1 MNFYVDVILPIPIDQ
16 LFCYEITESE
26 FDFVKPGSRVSV
38 PFGKSRI
45 ITGVVSKLHHE
56 TPLSYEVKH
65 IHQIIDESPIVNE
78 HQLIF
83 WDWMSNYYMC
93 GIGEVMKASIP
104 SVLLIESETIISLNK
119 NTEFIQ
125 NELTDDEF
133 LICEA
138 LLNATELS
146 IHEISEILNKKNV
159 FKIIQFL
166 NDKQIIQIDEK
177 LYSKYKPKFK
187 RFVEINKLHKDAS
200 DTSKIKEKL
209 KRSPKQLSLYN
220 NLLKLNLEE
229 FISVEDL
236 KKKFSVS
243 SNLIKQLIDKDILNE
258 HFIEINRF
266 ENSISTLSPI
276 NKLSQSQDLAY
287 EKIVLS
293 FKKDNPVLFHGVTS
307 SGKTEVYVKL
317 IQEAL
322 IDNNQVL
329 YLVPEIALTT
339 QVVKRLTNFFGEKV
353 LVYHSG
359 YSINQRVE
367 VWSKIS
373 SNDSSQLIIGA
384 RSSLLMPFKNLKL
397 IIVDEEHEQSYKQQ
411 EPSPRYHARDASL
424 ILSRIFKSN
433 ILLGS
438 ATPSVESYNN
448 AVILN
453 KYDLVEL
460 KNRYNDVLMPVVE
473 LIDLKMKYAK
483 KLMNGHFSDYL
494 ISEIFKTVSE
504 HKQVIL
510 YQNRRGFS
518 PIVECEDC
526 GASPTCIN
534 CDVSLT
540 FHLNTNSLK
549 CHYCGYGI
557 PLINNCTSCHSN
569 NIITVGFGTEQVEE
583 EVKALFPNYRV
594 KRLDYDTTRKKNS
607 FERLISDF
615 ENQKIDILIGT
626 QMITKGLDFKNVKLV
641 GILNAD
647 NSLNFPDFRA
657 YERSF
662 QLIQQ
667 VSGRAGRSSERG
679 KVCVQTYNPKH
690 KILQNIIN
698 DDYISMFEGEISE
711 RVKYNY
717 PPNCKLIK
725 ITLKH
730 KDYLIINESSDW
742 LGKYLRQFFKKNILG
757 PEFPHVIRVR
767 NKFQKNILI
776 KIQKNQS
783 LNQTKSIIIKSKKS
797 LSSIAKFR
805 SVQIIINVDSY

>member
-1 MNFYVDVILPIPIDQ
+1 MSFYIDVILPIPIDQ
-16 LFCYEITESE
+16 LFCYEITNNE
-26 FDFVKPGSRVSV
+26 FDFIKPGSRVSV

-45 ITGVVSKLHHE
+45 ISGIVSKLHQE
-56 TPLSYEVKH
+56 RPQSYDVKP
-65 IHQIIDESPIVNE
+65 IHQIIDEIPIINKN
-78 HQLIF
+78 QLNF
-83 WDWMSNYYMC
+83 WNWMSKYYMC
-93 GIGEVMKASIP
+93 TVGEVMKASIP

-119 NTEFIQ
+119 KTVFNQ
-125 NELTDDEF
+125 NDLSDDEF
-133 LICEA
+133 LIYEA
-138 LLNATELS
+138 LLKGVELS

-159 FKIIQFL
+159 FKIIQSL
-166 NDKQIIQIDEK
+166 NDKFIIEIDEK
-177 LYSKYKPKFK
+177 LYSKYKPKLK
-187 RFVEINKLHKDAS
+187 RHVEFNKEFTTIISVSETRKD
-200 DTSKIKEKL
+200 L
-209 KRSPKQLSLYN
+209 NRSPKQLDLFN
-220 NLLKLNLEE
+220 KLLKLNLKE

-236 KKKFSVS
+236 KKISDSS
-243 SNLIKQLIDKDILNE
+243 SNLIKELIDKNILLE

-266 ENSISTLSPI
+266 ENSISTTSPI
-276 NKLSQSQDLAY
+276 NKLSKSQEVAY
-287 EKIVLS
+287 KQIVMS
-293 FKKDNPVLFHGVTS
+293 FKKDKPVLFHGVTS

-317 IQEAL
+317 IAEAL
-322 IDNNQVL
+322 KDNNQVL

-339 QVVKRLTNFFGEKV
+339 QVVKRLTNFFGNKV

-367 VWSKIS
+367 VWNKIS
-373 SNDSSQLIIGA
+373 ASETSQLIIGA
-384 RSSLLMPFKNLKL
+384 RSSLLMPFNNLKL

-448 AVILN
+448 AVVLN
-453 KYDLVEL
+453 KYNLVEL
-460 KNRYNDVLMPVVE
+460 KNRYNDVLMPVVD
-473 LIDLKMKYAK
+473 LIDLKLKYAK
-483 KLMNGHFSDYL
+483 KLMNGHFSDSL
-494 ISEIFKTVSE
+494 IDEIFNTVSQ

-526 GASPTCIN
+526 GVSPSCIN

-557 PLINNCTSCHSN
+557 PLINKCNSCHSS

-583 EVKALFPNYRV
+583 EVKALFPNFRV

-607 FERLISDF
+607 FEKLISDF

-626 QMITKGLDFKNVKLV
+626 QMITKGLDFNNVKLV

-667 VSGRAGRSSERG
+667 VAGRAGRSLERG
-679 KVCVQTYNPKH
+679 KVFVQTYNPKH

-698 DDYISMFEGEISE
+698 DDYLSMFEGEILD

-742 LGKYLRQFFKKNILG
+742 LGKYLKQFFKKNILG

-783 LNQTKSIIIKSKKS
+783 LTKTKNIIIKSKES
-797 LSSIAKFR
+797 LSTIAKFR
-805 SVQIIINVDSY
+805 SVQLIINVDSY

>member
-26 FDFVKPGSRVSV
+26 FDFIKPGSRVSV

-45 ITGVVSKLHHE
+45 ITGVVFNSHNE
-56 TPLSYEVKH
+56 RPLSYDVKH
-65 IHQIIDESPIVNE
+65 IHQIIDEIPIVNE
-78 HQLIF
+78 NQLSF
-83 WDWMSNYYMC
+83 WDWMSKYYMC

-119 NTEFIQ
+119 KTEFNH
-125 NELTDDEF
+125 NEFSDDEF
-133 LICEA
+133 LIYEA
-138 LLNATELS
+138 LLKGLELT

-159 FKIIQFL
+159 FKIIQSL
-166 NDKQIIQIDEK
+166 NDKHIIQIDEK
-177 LYSKYKPKFK
+177 LYSKYKPKLK
-187 RFVEINKLHKDAS
+187 RFVEINILNKDTFS
-200 DTSKIKEKL
+200 VSEIKEKL
-209 KRSPKQLSLYN
+209 KRSPKQLYLFV
-220 NLLKLNLEE
+220 NLLKLNLRE
-229 FISVEDL
+229 FISVDDL
-236 KKKFSVS
+236 KKKFDVS
-243 SNLIKQLIDKDILNE
+243 SSLIKNLIDKDILKE

-266 ENSISTLSPI
+266 NNTVSTVIPI
-276 NKLSQSQDLAY
+276 NKLSQSQEKAY
-287 EKIVLS
+287 KKIQLS
-293 FKKDNPVLFHGVTS
+293 FKKNNPVLFHGVTS

-317 IQEAL
+317 IQDAL
-322 IDNNQVL
+322 IQKNQIL

-339 QVVKRLTNFFGEKV
+339 QVVRRLTNFFGDKV

-367 VWSKIS
+367 VWNKIS
-373 SNDSSQLIIGA
+373 TNKSCQLIVGA
-384 RSSLLMPFKNLKL
+384 RSSLLMPFKSLKL

-411 EPSPRYHARDASL
+411 EPAPRYHARDASL
-424 ILSRIFKSN
+424 VLSRIFNSN

-448 AVILN
+448 AVVLN

-460 KNRYNDVLMPVVE
+460 KKRYNDVLMPVIE

-483 KLMNGHFSDYL
+483 KLMNGHFSDSL
-494 ISEIFKTVSE
+494 VNEIFNTVSN

-526 GASPTCIN
+526 GTSPTCIN

-540 FHLNTNSLK
+540 YHLNTNSLK
-549 CHYCGYGI
+549 CHYCGFGI
-557 PLINNCTSCHSN
+557 PLINKCSSCHSN

-583 EVKALFPNYRV
+583 EVKAIFPNYRV

-607 FERLISDF
+607 FEKLISDF

-698 DDYISMFEGEISE
+698 DDYISMFEEEISD

-730 KDYLIINESSDW
+730 KDYSIINESSDW

-776 KIQKNQS
+776 KIQKNKS

-797 LSSIAKFR
+797 LSSIAKFK

>member
-1 MNFYVDVILPIPIDQ
+1 MGFYIDVILPVPIDQ
-16 LFCYEITESE
+16 LFSYEITESE
-26 FDFVKPGSRVSV
+26 FSFIKSGCRVAV

-45 ITGVVSKLHHE
+45 ITGMVCKLHQQA
-56 TPLSYEVKH
+56 PNSYDVKS
-65 IHQIIDESPIVNE
+65 IHQIIDESPIVNDN
-78 HQLIF
+78 QLQF
-83 WDWMSNYYMC
+83 WSWMSQYYMC
-93 GIGEVMKASIP
+93 SIGDVMKASIP
-104 SVLLIESETIISLNK
+104 SVLLFESETIVSLNK
-119 NTEFIQ
+119 TIQ
-125 NELTDDEF
+125 IDQNSLSDDEF
-133 LICEA
+133 LIYEA
-138 LLNATELS
+138 LLDVKELT
-146 IHEISEILNKKNV
+146 ISEVSNLLNKKNV
-159 FKIIQFL
+159 FKFIESL
-166 NDKQIIQIDEK
+166 NEKHILEIDEK
-177 LYSKYKPKFK
+177 LYSKYKPKLK
-187 RFVEINKLHKDAS
+187 RYVEINSIYFNKNVYL
-200 DTSKIKEKL
+200 DTRDSL
-209 KRSPKQLSLYN
+209 KRSPKQLELYIQ
-220 NLLKLNLEE
+220 LLKLDLKE

-236 KKKFSVS
+236 KQKFNCT
-243 SNLIKQLIDKDILNE
+243 SNLIKQLIDKEILIE
-258 HFIEINRF
+258 HFVEINRF
-266 ENSISTLSPI
+266 ENSCSELTPI
-276 NKLSQSQDLAY
+276 NKLSDSQQIAFT
-287 EKIVLS
+287 EILS
-293 FKKDNPVLFHGVTS
+293 SFEIDKPVLLHGVTS

-317 IQEAL
+317 ISDAL
-322 IDNNQVL
+322 KKTGQVL

-339 QVVKRLTNFFGEKV
+339 QVVKRLTNFFGDKV

-367 VWSKIS
+367 VWNKIS
-373 SNDSSQLIIGA
+373 ANKTPQLIIGA
-384 RSSLLMPFKNLKL
+384 RSALLMPFKNLNL

-424 ILSRIFKSN
+424 VLAKIFNSN

-438 ATPSVESYNN
+438 ATPSIESYNN
-448 AVILN
+448 AVNLN
-453 KYDLVEL
+453 KYTLVEL
-460 KNRYNDVLMPVVE
+460 KKRFNNVLMPIVD
-473 LIDLKMKYAK
+473 LINLKLKYSR
-483 KLMNGHFSDYL
+483 KLMNGHFSDSL
-494 ISEIFKTVSE
+494 IEEIFNTVSQ

-526 GASPTCIN
+526 GVSPHCVN

-549 CHYCGYGI
+549 CHYCGYGT
-557 PLINNCTSCHSN
+557 PLINSCISCNSN

-583 EVKALFPNYRV
+583 EVKELFPNFRV

-607 FERLISDF
+607 FEKLISDF
-615 ENQKIDILIGT
+615 EDQKIDILIGT

-667 VSGRAGRSSERG
+667 VAGRAGRSAERG

-690 KILQNIIN
+690 KILQNIIE
-698 DDYISMFEGEISE
+698 DDYLSMFEGEISE

-742 LGKYLRQFFKKNILG
+742 LGRYLKQIFNKNILG

-783 LNQTKSIIIKSKKS
+783 LSQTKNIIIKSKAS
-797 LSSIAKFR
+797 LASIAKFR
-805 SVQIIINVDSY
+805 SVQVIINVDSY

>member
-1 MNFYVDVILPIPIDQ
+1 MNFYVDVILPIPLDQ
-16 LFCYEITESE
+16 LFCYEITVSE

-45 ITGVVSKLHHE
+45 ITGVVSKLHQQR
-56 TPLSYEVKH
+56 PLSYEVKP
-65 IHQIIDESPIVNE
+65 IHQIIDETPIVNE
-78 HQLIF
+78 HQLSF

-104 SVLLIESETIISLNK
+104 SVLLIESETMISLNK

-125 NELTDDEF
+125 NDLSDDEF
-133 LICEA
+133 LIYEA
-138 LLNATELS
+138 LLKATELS
-146 IHEISEILNKKNV
+146 IHEISDILNKKNV

-166 NDKQIIQIDEK
+166 NDKQIVHIDEK
-177 LYSKYKPKFK
+177 LYSKYKPKLK
-187 RFVEINKLHKDAS
+187 RYVEINKLLKDAFYV
-200 DTSKIKEKL
+200 SKIKEKL
-209 KRSPKQLSLYN
+209 KRSPKQTSLYN

-243 SNLIKQLIDKDILNE
+243 SSLIKQLIDKDILNE

-266 ENSISTLSPI
+266 ENSISTQSPI
-276 NKLSQSQDLAY
+276 NKLSQSQELAY

-293 FKKDNPVLFHGVTS
+293 FNKDNPVLFHGVTS

-367 VWSKIS
+367 VWNKIS
-373 SNDSSQLIIGA
+373 SNESCQLIIGA
-384 RSSLLMPFKNLKL
+384 RSSLLMPFKNLNL

-424 ILSRIFKSN
+424 VLSRIFESN

-448 AVILN
+448 AVVLN

-483 KLMNGHFSDYL
+483 KLMNGHFSDSL
-494 ISEIFKTVSE
+494 ISEIFNTVSE

-549 CHYCGYGI
+549 CHYCGYAI
-557 PLINNCTSCHSN
+557 PLINNCASCHSN

-698 DDYISMFEGEISE
+698 DDYISMFEGEISD

-730 KDYLIINESSDW
+730 KDYSIINESSDW

-776 KIQKNQS
+776 KIQKTQS

>member
-1 MNFYVDVILPIPIDQ
+1 ML
-16 LFCYEITESE
+16 
-26 FDFVKPGSRVSV
+26 
-38 PFGKSRI
+38 
-45 ITGVVSKLHHE
+45 
-56 TPLSYEVKH
+56 
-65 IHQIIDESPIVNE
+65 
-78 HQLIF
+78 
-83 WDWMSNYYMC
+83 
-93 GIGEVMKASIP
+93 
-104 SVLLIESETIISLNK
+104 
-119 NTEFIQ
+119 
-125 NELTDDEF
+125 
-133 LICEA
+133 
-138 LLNATELS
+138 
-146 IHEISEILNKKNV
+146 
-159 FKIIQFL
+159 
-166 NDKQIIQIDEK
+166 
-177 LYSKYKPKFK
+177 
-187 RFVEINKLHKDAS
+187 
-200 DTSKIKEKL
+200 
-209 KRSPKQLSLYN
+209 
-220 NLLKLNLEE
+220 
-229 FISVEDL
+229 
-236 KKKFSVS
+236 
-243 SNLIKQLIDKDILNE
+243 
-258 HFIEINRF
+258 
-266 ENSISTLSPI
+266 
-276 NKLSQSQDLAY
+276 
-287 EKIVLS
+287 
-293 FKKDNPVLFHGVTS
+293 HGVTS

-317 IQEAL
+317 IKQAL
-322 IDNNQVL
+322 DQKGQVL

-339 QVVKRLTNFFGEKV
+339 QVVKRLTDFFGDKV

-373 SNDSSQLIIGA
+373 TNNSSQLIIGA

-424 ILSRIFKSN
+424 ILSRIFKAN

-448 AVILN
+448 AVNLN
-453 KYDLVEL
+453 KYTLVEL
-460 KNRYNDVLMPVVE
+460 KNRFNNVLMPIVE
-473 LIDLKMKYAK
+473 LVDLKFKYAR
-483 KLMNGHFSDYL
+483 KLMNGHFSDSL
-494 ISEIFKTVSE
+494 INEIFNTVSN

-526 GASPTCIN
+526 GVSPHCVN

-557 PLINNCTSCHSN
+557 PLINNCASCHSN

-594 KRLDYDTTRKKNS
+594 ERLDYDTTRKKNS
-607 FERLISDF
+607 FEKLISDF
-615 ENQKIDILIGT
+615 EDQKIDILIGT

-667 VSGRAGRSSERG
+667 VAGRAGRSTERG

-690 KILQNIIN
+690 KILQNIID
-698 DDYISMFEGEISE
+698 DDYLSMFEVEISE

-730 KDYLIINESSDW
+730 KDYLTINESSDW
-742 LGKYLRQFFKKNILG
+742 LGKYLRQFFSKNILL
-757 PEFPHVIRVR
+757 VIP
-767 NKFQKNILI
+767 NTAAIN
-776 KIQKNQS
+776 
-783 LNQTKSIIIKSKKS
+783 SKK
-797 LSSIAKFR
+797 IF
-805 SVQIIINVDSY
+805 

>member
-1 MNFYVDVILPIPIDQ
+1 MSYYINVILPVPIDQ
-16 LFCYEITESE
+16 YFSYEITDSE
-26 FDFVKPGSRVSV
+26 FKFIKVGSRVAV
-38 PFGKSRI
+38 PFGKNRI
-45 ITGVVSKLHHE
+45 ITGIVSKLHQE
-56 TPLSYEVKH
+56 APSSYDVKP
-65 IHQIIDESPIVNE
+65 IHQIIDEAPIINNN
-78 HQLIF
+78 QLEF
-83 WDWMSNYYMC
+83 WEWMSKYYMC
-93 GIGEVMKASIP
+93 PIGDVMKASIP

-119 NTEFIQ
+119 NSEIDQ
-125 NELTDDEF
+125 VVLTDEEF
-133 LICEA
+133 LIFEA
-138 LLNATELS
+138 LLSASELT
-146 IHEISEILNKKNV
+146 INEISEILNKKNV
-159 FKIIQFL
+159 FKFIKSL
-166 NDKQIIQIDEK
+166 NEKHVIEIDEK
-177 LYSKYKPKFK
+177 LYSKYKPKLK
-187 RFVEINKLHKDAS
+187 RCVELNKIYSNEDNIS
-200 DTSKIKEKL
+200 NTKESL
-209 KRSPKQLSLYN
+209 KRSPKQSELFLQF
-220 NLLKLNLEE
+220 LNLNLND
-229 FISVEDL
+229 FISIEDL
-236 KKKFSVS
+236 KKRINCS
-243 SNLIKQLIDKDILNE
+243 SNLIKQLIDKNIFIE
-258 HFIEINRF
+258 HYVEINRF
-266 ENSISTLSPI
+266 ETSNLEIQPI
-276 NKLSQSQDLAY
+276 NKLSDGQERAY
-287 EKIVLS
+287 NEIIKS
-293 FKKDNPVLFHGVTS
+293 FKIEKPALLHGVTS

-317 IQEAL
+317 IKQAL
-322 IDNNQVL
+322 DQKGQVL

-339 QVVKRLTNFFGEKV
+339 QVVKRLTDFFGDKV

-373 SNDSSQLIIGA
+373 TNNSSQLIIGA

-424 ILSRIFKSN
+424 ILSRIFKAN

-448 AVILN
+448 AVNLN
-453 KYDLVEL
+453 KYTLVEL
-460 KNRYNDVLMPVVE
+460 KNRFNNVLMPIVE
-473 LIDLKMKYAK
+473 LVDLKFKYAR
-483 KLMNGHFSDYL
+483 KLMNGHFSDSL
-494 ISEIFKTVSE
+494 INEIFNTVSN

-526 GASPTCIN
+526 GVSPHCVN

-549 CHYCGYGI
+549 CHYCGFGV
-557 PLINNCTSCHSN
+557 PLIKSCRSCNSN

-583 EVKALFPNYRV
+583 EVKALFPNFRV
-594 KRLDYDTTRKKNS
+594 ERLDYDTTRKKNS
-607 FERLISDF
+607 FENLISDF
-615 ENQKIDILIGT
+615 EDQKIDILIGT

-667 VSGRAGRSSERG
+667 VAGRAGRSSERG

-690 KILQNIIN
+690 KILQNIIE
-698 DDYISMFEGEISE
+698 DDYLSMFEGEILD

-730 KDYLIINESSDW
+730 KDYLVINESSDW
-742 LGKYLRQFFKKNILG
+742 LGKYLRQFFHKNILG
-757 PEFPHVIRVR
+757 PEFPHIIRVR

-783 LNQTKSIIIKSKKS
+783 LIQTKNIIIKSKDS
-797 LSSIAKFR
+797 LNSIAKFR
-805 SVQIIINVDSY
+805 SVQVIINVDSY

>member
-1 MNFYVDVILPIPIDQ
+1 MNFYVDVILPIPLDQ
-16 LFCYEITESE
+16 LFCYEITVSE

-45 ITGVVSKLHHE
+45 ITGVVSKLHQQR
-56 TPLSYEVKH
+56 PLSYEVKP
-65 IHQIIDESPIVNE
+65 IHQIIDETPIVNE
-78 HQLIF
+78 HQLSF

-104 SVLLIESETIISLNK
+104 SVLLIESETMISLNK

-125 NELTDDEF
+125 NDLSDDEF
-133 LICEA
+133 LIYEA
-138 LLNATELS
+138 LLKATELS
-146 IHEISEILNKKNV
+146 IHEISDILNKKNV

-166 NDKQIIQIDEK
+166 NDKQIVHIDEK
-177 LYSKYKPKFK
+177 LYSKYKPKLK
-187 RFVEINKLHKDAS
+187 RYVEINKLLKDAFYV
-200 DTSKIKEKL
+200 SKIKEKL
-209 KRSPKQLSLYN
+209 KRSPKQTSLYN

-243 SNLIKQLIDKDILNE
+243 SSLIKQLIDKDILNE

-266 ENSISTLSPI
+266 ENSISTQSPI
-276 NKLSQSQDLAY
+276 NKLSQSQELAY

-322 IDNNQVL
+322 INNNQVL

-367 VWSKIS
+367 VWNKIS
-373 SNDSSQLIIGA
+373 SNESSQLIIGA

-424 ILSRIFKSN
+424 VLSRIFESN

-448 AVILN
+448 AVVLN

-483 KLMNGHFSDYL
+483 KLMNGHFSDSL
-494 ISEIFKTVSE
+494 ISEIFNTVSE

-549 CHYCGYGI
+549 CHYCGYAI
-557 PLINNCTSCHSN
+557 PLINNCASCHSN

-698 DDYISMFEGEISE
+698 DDYISMFEGEISD

-730 KDYLIINESSDW
+730 KDYSIINESSDW

-776 KIQKNQS
+776 KIQKTQS